1 MKKLFAVLLT
11 VFSVSAFANAPAAP
25 APAPFVPALSFNGKA
40 TINQILAGQI
50 TSTVRLGDRTVAPH
64 SNKVG
69 AVLPLVNTNRDE
81 EPRSFAEQV
90 QAEAYKYVEL
100 TKVTVSQVSAL
111 SAADQEEVKKY
122 YTQDKI
128 DAAKGVVTVVT
139 FKYRAQK

>member
-11 VFSVSAFANAPAAP
+11 AFSVSAFANAPVAP
-25 APAPFVPALSFNGKA
+25 APKPFVPALSFNGKA
-40 TINQILAGQI
+40 TINQILAGQL
-50 TSTVRLGDRTVAPH
+50 TSTVRLGDRTATPH

-69 AVLPLVNTNRDE
+69 SVLPLVNSNRE
-81 EPRSFAEQV
+81 EDPRSFEDQV
-90 QAEAYKYVEL
+90 KAEAYKYVEL

-111 SAADQEEVKKY
+111 SAADQEELKKY

-128 DAAKGVVTVVT
+128 DAAKGIVTVVT